1 MPLKYLRNTA
11 ERLTGP
17 IRASLSQPP
26 KRLLQSSQGLSE
38 FPGSARRAS
47 WIVGRRFL
55 RHNLFE
61 IAEAL
66 PEAKRK
72 SALGLMVRILN
83 GEKDGKAFERRYG
96 EGGIE

>member
-1 MPLKYLRNTA
+1 M
-11 ERLTGP
+11 
-17 IRASLSQPP
+17 
-26 KRLLQSSQGLSE
+26 LQSSQGLSE

-72 SALGLMVRILN
+72 SALGLMVRKWSPFAATEFAAQWVGN
-83 GEKDGKAFERRYG
+83 KASV
-96 EGGIE
+96 